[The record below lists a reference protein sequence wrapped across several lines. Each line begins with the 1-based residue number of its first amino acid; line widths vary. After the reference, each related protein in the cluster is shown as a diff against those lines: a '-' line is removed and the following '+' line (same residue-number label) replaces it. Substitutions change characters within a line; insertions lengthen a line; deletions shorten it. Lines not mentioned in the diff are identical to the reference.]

1 MIPLLRAASIV
12 LQSRRQKSTN
22 LVLLNL
28 SKAASNSLNML
39 KLSPTLKPTLSAS
52 SFSYRVYGSGE
63 WVTLHITCRRDC
75 ASDKIYSQ
83 CRCSK
88 ENTSDPGAGA
98 VATAIIIIKSIIINC
113 YNSYNML
120 YVYKYSVHINLLCMI
135 KVRVR
140 WCTCSLWRML

>member
-12 LQSRRQKSTN
+12 LQTRSQKSTN

-39 KLSPTLKPTLSAS
+39 KLSPTLKPMLSAS

-75 ASDKIYSQ
+75 ASDTIYSR

-88 ENTSDPGAGA
+88 ENTSDPGARA
-98 VATAIIIIKSIIINC
+98 VATAFKLIGLFCLLLLHVSIIF
-113 YNSYNML
+113 L
-120 YVYKYSVHINLLCMI
+120 NLQI
-135 KVRVR
+135 PNVNTKIQGVG
-140 WCTCSLWRML
+140 SLAM

>member
-63 WVTLHITCRRDC
+63 WETLHITCSRDC
-75 ASDKIYSQ
+75 ASDKIYSR

-88 ENTSDPGAGA
+88 ENTSDPYAGA
-98 VATAIIIIKSIIINC
+98 VATAFQKSFQSC
-113 YNSYNML
+113 SSFFFCL
-120 YVYKYSVHINLLCMI
+120 HGQPKLFARDHLLQ
-135 KVRVR
+135 
-140 WCTCSLWRML
+140 S